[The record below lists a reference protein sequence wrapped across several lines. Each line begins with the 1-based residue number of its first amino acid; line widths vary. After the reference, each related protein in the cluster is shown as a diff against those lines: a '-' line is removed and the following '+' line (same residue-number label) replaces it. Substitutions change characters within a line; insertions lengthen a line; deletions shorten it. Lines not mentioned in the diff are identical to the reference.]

1 MKITDAINQVTESHP
16 IQFAHPSQDY
26 IYCVPVLTEGD
37 LKFKVITC
45 DSGCLGDGMLP
56 GYMTG
61 LTQQTW
67 VHSLCLCT
75 SASHTVSLH
84 TGHRKEIILAH
95 IVKMIACNS
104 QHLVS
109 LCSDSRG
116 TTLYL
121 LFSTGCVQHVLLL
134 AWLYGNTQT
143 QCYSSKLR
151 DPWIMHPY
159 ACTYSMKYT
168 WWFGVTRTSHS
179 SGICVQS
186 LYPSVAHK

>member
-84 TGHRKEIILAH
+84 TGHTKEIILAH

-109 LCSDSRG
+109 YAVTHVELHCTSSLALGASNMSSYWRG
-116 TTLYL
+116 CTEIRRHNATQANSVTHESCILMHALTQWNTLGG
-121 LFSTGCVQHVLLL
+121 SASH
-134 AWLYGNTQT
+134 A
-143 QCYSSKLR
+143 
-151 DPWIMHPY
+151 HPTPRGY
-159 ACTYSMKYT
+159 ACSRCT
-168 WWFGVTRTSHS
+168 H
-179 SGICVQS
+179 Q
-186 LYPSVAHK
+186 